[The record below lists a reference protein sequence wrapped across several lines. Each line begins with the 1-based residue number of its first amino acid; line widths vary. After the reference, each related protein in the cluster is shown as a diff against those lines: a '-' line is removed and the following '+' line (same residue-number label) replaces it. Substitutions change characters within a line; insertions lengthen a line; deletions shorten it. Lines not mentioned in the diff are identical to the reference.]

1 MPDYW
6 LLWHHR
12 IRSKVPFDTR
22 SQPFASHLAIR
33 TSQQDPRTGEDS
45 SEPVRWHVERW
56 KWLGPWLHDL
66 LALVPIGPG
75 LLHFVCRDLWPGSTP
90 ALPQPASH
98 SEAGLGRARNTVAN
112 CSEFVRAESG

>member
-33 TSQQDPRTGEDS
+33 TSQQDPRTAEHR
-45 SEPVRWHVERW
+45 SEPVRWHVESW

-75 LLHFVCRDLWPGSTP
+75 LLHFVCRDLWRSEEHTSE
-90 ALPQPASH
+90 LQSH
-98 SEAGLGRARNTVAN
+98 LNLVCRLLLEKKKTN
-112 CSEFVRAESG
+112 